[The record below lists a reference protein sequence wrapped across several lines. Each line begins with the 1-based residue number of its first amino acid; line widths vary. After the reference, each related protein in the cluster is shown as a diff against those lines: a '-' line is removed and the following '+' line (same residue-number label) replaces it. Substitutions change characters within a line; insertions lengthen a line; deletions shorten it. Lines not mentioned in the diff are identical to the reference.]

1 MKQGAFFRKKKL
13 TTLPINYEL
22 KQVLKTISTMR
33 LQNRVAIITGA
44 ARGIGKAATEVF
56 CKEGATVIIW
66 DLLDLGEDT
75 ASNLR
80 AQGYACE
87 FMKVSTTD
95 VSGIE
100 SATKE
105 VFERFG
111 KIDILINN
119 AGITRDK
126 TLLKMSHDEWQQ
138 VIDVNLT
145 GVFNCTKAVAPYMV
159 EKQYGR
165 IICTSSIV
173 GVHGNFGQTNYVAAK
188 AGLIGMVKTWA
199 KELAKHGIT
208 SNAVAPGFIRTE
220 MTEAMPEE
228 VQKAM
233 ISQIPLKRMGDPK
246 DIAYAYLYLASEE
259 ASFVNGQVL
268 GVNGGQAS

>member
-1 MKQGAFFRKKKL
+1 
-13 TTLPINYEL
+13 
-22 KQVLKTISTMR
+22 MR

-66 DLLDLGEDT
+66 DLLDLGEET

-80 AQGYACE
+80 AQGYDCE

-199 KELAKHGIT
+199 KELAKHNIT

>member
-1 MKQGAFFRKKKL
+1 
-13 TTLPINYEL
+13 
-22 KQVLKTISTMR
+22 MR
-33 LQNRVAIITGA
+33 LQNRIAIITGA

-66 DLLDLGEDT
+66 DLLDLGEET

-100 SATKE
+100 SATKK

-145 GVFNCTKAVAPYMV
+145 GVFNCTRAVAPYMV